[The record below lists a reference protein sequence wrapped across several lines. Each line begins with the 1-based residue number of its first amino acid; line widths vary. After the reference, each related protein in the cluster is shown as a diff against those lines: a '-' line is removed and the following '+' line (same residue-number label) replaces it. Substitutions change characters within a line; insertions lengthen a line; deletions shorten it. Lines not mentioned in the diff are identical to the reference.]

1 MKICV
6 VAVDSL
12 LLDSF
17 GSGGG
22 MVKSGVQPEH
32 RKGRGSSPNIQN
44 LSTYVISNQNTNA
57 SSD

>member
-12 LLDSF
+12 LLESS

-32 RKGRGSSPNIQN
+32 RKGRCSPPNIQN